1 MYLYIYIYTHIYIC
15 IYIFTYECIHIQIYV
30 ILPLPR
36 KLILP
41 YYLEALSNSQR
52 LNCRSCN
59 SRGSWGTPRMLL
71 GNSGA
76 RPVKRVP
83 ISL

>member
-1 MYLYIYIYTHIYIC
+1 MYIY

-41 YYLEALSNSQR
+41 YYLEALSNSQQ

-59 SRGSWGTPRMLL
+59 SRGSWGTSRMLR
-71 GNSGA
+71 GHCGA
-76 RPVKRVP
+76 RPVKRAP